1 MAILTADCIGVLPL
15 LSDFWFKMLDWRMDL
30 DQFKLGKNAEQ
41 ILHQNRVVENY
52 NAELAYVMTLESF

>member
-1 MAILTADCIGVLPL
+1 MAILTADYIGVLPL
-15 LSDFWFKMLDWRMDL
+15 LSDFWFKMFDWRMDL